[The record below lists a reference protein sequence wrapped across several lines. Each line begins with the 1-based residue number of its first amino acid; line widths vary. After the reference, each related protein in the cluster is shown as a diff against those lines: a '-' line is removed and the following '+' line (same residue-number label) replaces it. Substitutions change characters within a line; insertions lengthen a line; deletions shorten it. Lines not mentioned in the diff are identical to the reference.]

1 MDENDKIIT
10 LISEEGTK
18 HDIPLAAAKL
28 SPILMSEMGCHQG
41 EDMAGDDSEEV
52 AGAENS
58 SNIEL
63 SITGKIKTR
72 VLRKVCDFL
81 THYVTVEEMNTIETP
96 FETDEIRKIVQE
108 WYANFINVERTLV
121 FELVMAAN
129 FLNIQPLLR
138 LSAMAVTFDIT
149 GRPADEIRTI
159 FNISNDLNDPEEKR
173 KVREENEW
181 AYEAKRTFEEES
193 KKLLE
198 ERKKKEEEEVIK
210 KI

>member
-1 MDENDKIIT
+1 
-10 LISEEGTK
+10 
-18 HDIPLAAAKL
+18 
-28 SPILMSEMGCHQG
+28 
-41 EDMAGDDSEEV
+41 
-52 AGAENS
+52 
-58 SNIEL
+58 
-63 SITGKIKTR
+63 
-72 VLRKVCDFL
+72 
-81 THYVTVEEMNTIETP
+81 
-96 FETDEIRKIVQE
+96 
-108 WYANFINVERTLV
+108 
-121 FELVMAAN
+121 
-129 FLNIQPLLR
+129 
-138 LSAMAVTFDIT
+138 MAVTFDIT